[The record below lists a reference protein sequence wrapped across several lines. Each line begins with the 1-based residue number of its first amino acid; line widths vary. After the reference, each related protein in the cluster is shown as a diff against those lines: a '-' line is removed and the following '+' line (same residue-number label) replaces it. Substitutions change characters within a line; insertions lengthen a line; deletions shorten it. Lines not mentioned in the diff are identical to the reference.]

1 MGGSAVKLADPS
13 ENDEYAPKH
22 EEPFYMALV
31 IECKDFP
38 QAPGLNSM
46 DKDKID
52 KPVTCNLL
60 NGTLFFRLRLRAPQQ
75 CK

>member
-52 KPVTCNLL
+52 KPVTSMAP
-60 NGTLFFRLRLRAPQQ
+60 FFFACAPAVQAEAQ
-75 CK
+75 KS